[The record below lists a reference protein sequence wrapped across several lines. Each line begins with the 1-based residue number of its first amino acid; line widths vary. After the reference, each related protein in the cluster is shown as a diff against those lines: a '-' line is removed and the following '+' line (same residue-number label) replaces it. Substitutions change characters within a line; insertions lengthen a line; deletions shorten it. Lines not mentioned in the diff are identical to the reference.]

1 MARGTELETN
11 TPRRRMP
18 PGLGGATLTW
28 QPSGRGWWVE
38 ANLLAATKQNRL
50 SDADIGDA
58 RIGAS
63 RTPASIASFFNGT
76 AVDRGLV
83 RNGILVA
90 TGETLAQVQA
100 RVLGTATLSPMFTET
115 PGFVVLGV
123 RGGVRLGSRVDVTV
137 IGENLGDRNY
147 RLHGSGVDEP
157 GINLMA
163 RLRARF

>member
-1 MARGTELETN
+1 MR
-11 TPRRRMP
+11 
-18 PGLGGATLTW
+18 
-28 QPSGRGWWVE
+28 
-38 ANLLAATKQNRL
+38 
-50 SDADIGDA
+50 DIGDA

-83 RNGILVA
+83 RNGILIA
-90 TGETLAQVQA
+90 TGETLAQVQS
-100 RVLGTATLSPMFTET
+100 RVLGRLSAAARCSPRR
-115 PGFVVLGV
+115 PASWCSAL
-123 RGGVRLGSRVDVTV
+123 RGGVRLGSHLDVTL
-137 IGENLGDRNY
+137 IGENLGDTNY